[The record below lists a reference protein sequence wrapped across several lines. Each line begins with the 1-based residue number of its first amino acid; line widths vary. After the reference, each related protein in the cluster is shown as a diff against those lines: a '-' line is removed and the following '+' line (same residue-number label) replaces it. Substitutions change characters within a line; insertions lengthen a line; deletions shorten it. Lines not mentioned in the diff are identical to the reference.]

1 MEKRMSAVAKLADAA
16 PLKLDIGCGKNKRE
30 GFHGVDSIAFDG
42 VDTVLDVVR
51 RHAPLPAGVHV
62 FAGDMFTPW
71 PWEDNSVDE
80 VHSSHFVEH
89 LDQIERCHF
98 FNELWRVM
106 KPEAKATIITPHWSN
121 ARAYGD
127 PTHKWPAI
135 SEWFYLYLNK
145 GWRDGNAPHSD
156 AANLPW
162 GYSCNFEGGCVTTVN
177 TQHPELMGKNVEAQ
191 NYATRNFINVNV
203 DAYATLVC
211 KK

>member
-1 MEKRMSAVAKLADAA
+1 M
-16 PLKLDIGCGKNKRE
+16 KLDIGCGKNKRE

-42 VDTVLDVVR
+42 VDTVLDVSK
-51 RHAPLPAGVHV
+51 GK
-62 FAGDMFTPW
+62 W
-71 PWEDNSVDE
+71 PWDDSSVEE

-89 LDQIERCHF
+89 LTQEERCHF

-135 SEWFYLYLNK
+135 SEWLYLYLNK
-145 GWRDGNAPHSD
+145 QWRDANAPHSD
-156 AANLPW
+156 AAHLSW

-191 NYATRNFINVNV
+191 NYATRNFVNVNV

>member
-1 MEKRMSAVAKLADAA
+1 MNAAEKIEPAT
-16 PLKLDIGCGKNKRE
+16 PLKLDIGCGKNKRQ

-42 VDTVLDVVR
+42 VDTVLDIVER
-51 RHAPLPAGVHV
+51 DGEE
-62 FAGDMFTPW
+62 FATW
-71 PWEDNSVDE
+71 PWEDSSVEE

-89 LDQIERCHF
+89 LTQKERCHF
-98 FNELWRVM
+98 FNELWRVL
-106 KPEAKATIITPHWSN
+106 KPGAKVTIITPHWSN

-145 GWRDGNAPHSD
+145 EWRANNAPHTD
-156 AANLPW
+156 AEHLAW
-162 GYSCNFEGGCVTTVN
+162 GYSCDFEGGCGTTLN
-177 TQHPELMGKNVEAQ
+177 PQHPEIMGRNTEAQ

-203 DAYATLVC
+203 DAYATLTA